1 MIQRIQS
8 LLLFIIFAF
17 VTFSFALPLLELKLL
32 EETFLMYAYHT
43 YSIKDAQTV
52 ISNNI
57 GIGVLQILISSLA
70 LLTIFFFK
78 KRQLQIKLC
87 KLNLLLVT
95 IQIVA
100 IVMYLDVIKET
111 ISPTNTLEVFLSL
124 KIGIILPLLSIILLY
139 LAIYFI
145 KKDDELVRS
154 ADRLR

>member
-8 LLLFIIFAF
+8 LLLFKIFAF
-17 VTFSFALPLLELKLL
+17 VTFSFALPLLELKHL

-43 YSIKDAQTV
+43 YNIKDVQNV

-57 GIGVLQILISSLA
+57 GIGVMQILISSLA
-70 LLTIFFFK
+70 LITIFFFK

-139 LAIYFI
+139 LAIFFI
-145 KKDDELVRS
+145 KKDEELVRS